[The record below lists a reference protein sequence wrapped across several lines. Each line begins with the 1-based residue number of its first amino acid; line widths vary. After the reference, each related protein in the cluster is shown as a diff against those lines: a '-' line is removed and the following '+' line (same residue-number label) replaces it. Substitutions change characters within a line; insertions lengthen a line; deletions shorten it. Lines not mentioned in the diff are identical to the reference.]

1 MGPEEYDEKNHIE
14 QGAALLES
22 IITEQGKYN
31 VYRAVIELDKFF
43 KIADGNFALTNDQR
57 NLLRR
62 TAYSFKKVFNN
73 GSNFR
78 DRDNGQWR

>member
-1 MGPEEYDEKNHIE
+1 MGPEEYNEKSHIE

-43 KIADGNFALTNDQR
+43 KIADDNFALTNDQR
-57 NLLRR
+57 NLLHR